1 MKKIFALILF
11 IFNTSLWAQA
21 VPVKIEKIKG
31 KVLYYRAQTMSILT
45 ERSELKNDDLVM
57 TKDGSIS
64 LIFEDTTISLSPHS
78 LFRVMNIKNKERY
91 QFGEFLMGEYSSVTR
106 KKLVDKRRLEVIL
119 PKAKVHVVG
128 TRFIIQIAPNVEQ
141 LMERQKGKEMAAPIE
156 LPRLELIPTAVSS
169 PDLVTQVTCFE
180 GKVFV
185 ETDSGQKKQLEYKE
199 SALYSGNG
207 ANLRV
212 TMKDEAELESMAS
225 ALAFEIIDSKAID
238 SNPSES
244 TPSQESETE

>member
-1 MKKIFALILF
+1 MKKIFALIFF
-11 IFNTSLWAQA
+11 ILSASLWAQA
-21 VPVKIEKIKG
+21 VPVKIANIKG

-57 TKDGSIS
+57 TKNGHVS
-64 LIFEDTTISLSPHS
+64 LQFEDTTISLAPHS
-78 LFRVMNIKNKERY
+78 LFRVMNLKNKERY

-106 KKLVDKRRLEVIL
+106 KKLVDKRRLEVLL

-128 TRFIIQIAPNVEQ
+128 TRFIIQIASNVEQ
-141 LMERQKGKEMAAPIE
+141 LMERQKGEAMEAPIE
-156 LPRLELIPTAVSS
+156 LPRLELIPSAVSS

-225 ALAFEIIDSKAID
+225 ALAFEIIDSKATD
-238 SNPSES
+238 SSPSES
-244 TPSQESETE
+244 TPSLESEIE